1 MEASEIRKLLE
12 QFIGHRKNTML
23 AVVKEVDEQENT
35 CLVVDDE
42 TEIPGVRIQPIT
54 GGEKGM
60 ICIPAIGSYV
70 LCGRIE
76 MDEDWMMIQAS
87 EYSKIVINGGD
98 LGGLVKIEPLI
109 DWMGKVYADMQ
120 TLKTQLNTW
129 PVVGNSAPLA
139 LDWNV
144 TATQPIRSNFEN
156 ELIKQ

>member
-23 AVVKEVDEQENT
+23 AVVKEVDEQDNT

-54 GGEKGM
+54 GGAKGM
-60 ICIPAIGSYV
+60 LCIPAIGSYV

-76 MDEDWMMIQAS
+76 MDEEWMMIQAS

-120 TLKTQLNTW
+120 TLKTQLYSWT
-129 PVVGNSAPLA
+129 VAGNGSPLA
-139 LDWNV
+139 LVFNP
-144 TATQPIRSNFEN
+144 TAPSPVKSDFEDTK
-156 ELIKQ
+156 IKH